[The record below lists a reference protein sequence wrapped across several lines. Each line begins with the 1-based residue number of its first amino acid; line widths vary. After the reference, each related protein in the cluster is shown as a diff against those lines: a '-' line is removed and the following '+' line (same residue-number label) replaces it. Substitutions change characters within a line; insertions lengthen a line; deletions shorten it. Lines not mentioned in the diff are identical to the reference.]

1 MTTKQSNTLLI
12 SISLITAI
20 AFGSFLLGRSI
31 ERFNKEDRS
40 ISVKGFAERE
50 VKSDLAVWALKVSV
64 PSDNLSQGS
73 TEIDNSKNKV
83 IAFLAKNGIATA
95 EISQKEMQVSDRN
108 ANEYNP
114 NTAGPRFILNK
125 TILVRSANVDIVF
138 KVSQM
143 TDELVRA
150 GVVMSSQSDWQ
161 NSGVS
166 FVYAGLNSI
175 KPDML
180 AEATRNAKKAAEE
193 FCKES
198 GTELGKLKRATQGLF
213 TIVDR
218 DDVNSA
224 QGDGGYY
231 GTGRR
236 DLYKKV
242 RVVVSVEYSIE

>member
-1 MTTKQSNTLLI
+1 MKTSHLLLLSLTLLVATLVG
-12 SISLITAI
+12 SL
-20 AFGSFLLGRSI
+20 LLGRAF
-31 ERFNKEDRS
+31 ERFRKEDRS
-40 ISVKGFAERE
+40 ISVKGFSERE
-50 VKSDLAVWALKVSV
+50 VKSDLAVWALKVSI
-64 PSDNLSQGS
+64 PSDNLGQGS
-73 TEIDNSKNKV
+73 AEVENAKNK
-83 IAFLAKNGIATA
+83 IMSFLVKNGIAEA
-95 EISQKEMQVSDRN
+95 EISQKEMQVADRK

-114 NTAGPRFILNK
+114 NVAGPRFIITK
-125 TILVRSANVDIVF
+125 TILVRSSNVDNIF

-166 FVYAGLNSI
+166 FVYTDLNSI

-180 AEATRNAKKAAEE
+180 AEATRSAKKAAEE

-198 GTELGKLKRATQGLF
+198 GTDLGKLKKATQGLF

-218 DDVNSA
+218 DDVNSS
-224 QGDGGYY
+224 QSDGGYY
-231 GTGRR
+231 SSGRK
-236 DLYKKV
+236 DVYKKV

>member
-1 MTTKQSNTLLI
+1 MSMDKILPAAALVVAAVI
-12 SISLITAI
+12 GGL
-20 AFGSFLLGRSI
+20 LLGRSI
-31 ERFNKEDRS
+31 ERFNREDRS

-50 VKSDLAVWALKVSV
+50 VKSDLAVWPLKVSV

-73 TEIDNSKNKV
+73 AEIENARLKIIS
-83 IAFLAKNGIATA
+83 FLTKNGITNE
-95 EISQKEMQVSDRN
+95 EISQKEMQVMDRN

-114 NTAGPRFILNK
+114 NTNGPRFILTK
-125 TILVRSANVDIVF
+125 TILVRSANVDNVL

-150 GVVMSSQSDWQ
+150 GVVMTSQTDWQ

-166 FVYAGLNSI
+166 FVFTGLNGV
-175 KPDML
+175 KPEML

-198 GTELGKLKRATQGLF
+198 GTDLGKLKRATQGLF

-218 DDVNSA
+218 DDVNLS
-224 QGDGGYY
+224 QGDAGYY
-231 GTGRR
+231 SSGRK
-236 DLYKKV
+236 DVFKKV

>member
-1 MTTKQSNTLLI
+1 MSKQSNTLLQ
-12 SISLITAI
+12 SVALIGAI
-20 AFGSFLLGRSI
+20 ALGSVLLGRSI
-31 ERFNKEDRS
+31 ERFNREDRT
-40 ISVKGFAERE
+40 ISVKGFSERE

-64 PSDNLSQGS
+64 PSDNLSAGS
-73 TEIDNSKNKV
+73 AEVENAKGKIID
-83 IAFLAKNGIATA
+83 FLTKHGITDK
-95 EISQKEMQVSDRN
+95 EISQKEMQVADRN

-114 NTAGPRFILNK
+114 NTAGPRFIITK
-125 TILVRSANVDIVF
+125 TILVRSANVDNIF

-150 GVVMSSQSDWQ
+150 GVVMSSQTDWQ

-166 FVYAGLNSI
+166 FVYTGLNSI
-175 KPDML
+175 KPAML
-180 AEATRNAKKAAEE
+180 AEATRSARTAAEE

-198 GTELGKLKRATQGLF
+198 GTELGKLKKATQGLF

-218 DDVNSA
+218 DDVNTS

-231 GTGRR
+231 GSGKK
-236 DLYKKV
+236 DLFKKV

>member
-1 MTTKQSNTLLI
+1 MDTQKTTPLFFSIALI
-12 SISLITAI
+12 IAI
-20 AFGSFLLGRSI
+20 AIGALLLGRSL
-31 ERFNKEDRS
+31 ERFNREDRS

-64 PSDNLSQGS
+64 PSESLSQGS
-73 TEIDNSKNKV
+73 NEIENARTK
-83 IAFLAKNGIATA
+83 IITFLTRNGITNE

-114 NTAGPRFILNK
+114 NTAGPRFILTK
-125 TILVRSANVDIVF
+125 TILVRSADVDNVL

-150 GVVMSSQSDWQ
+150 GVVMSSQTDWQ

-166 FVYAGLNSI
+166 FVFTGLNDI

-198 GTELGKLKRATQGLF
+198 GTELGKLKRATQGFF

-218 DDVNSA
+218 DDVNSS
-224 QGDGGYY
+224 QGDGGYS
-231 GTGRR
+231 TGRK
-236 DLYKKV
+236 DVFKKV